1 MHSRPLGPG
10 LLIFTIGAKRLQ
22 ILGWMQNISIF
33 EIMQLVTKMVWKQK
47 EYFALPFKQIKFSLI
62 VSSNQPIFQF
72 FSFIPVYL
80 QTNPSFIP
88 VYLQTSPFFSSFPSF
103 LSTFKQPILQFSSF
117 IPVYLQTNP
126 SFSSFPSFLSTFKP
140 THPLVLFLHSCL
152 PSNQPILQFFSF
164 IPIYLQTNP
173 SFSSFPL
180 FLSTFKPIHSSVL
193 FLYSCLPSNQSI
205 LQFSSFIP
213 VYLQTNPSFSS
224 LASFLS
230 TFNQLILLYF
240 NCFYF

>member
-33 EIMQLVTKMVWKQK
+33 EIMQFVTKTVWKQK

-72 FSFIPVYL
+72 FSFIPVYLQTNPSFIPVYL

-126 SFSSFPSFLSTFKP
+126 SFSSFPSFLITFKP
-140 THPLVLFLHSCL
+140 THPLVIFLHSCL
-152 PSNQPILQFFSF
+152 PSNQPIL
-164 IPIYLQTNP
+164 
-173 SFSSFPL
+173 
-180 FLSTFKPIHSSVL
+180 
-193 FLYSCLPSNQSI
+193 
-205 LQFSSFIP
+205 
-213 VYLQTNPSFSS
+213 
-224 LASFLS
+224 
-230 TFNQLILLYF
+230 
-240 NCFYF
+240 